1 MKLLSIYKKHIVL
14 LLFVIGF
21 LGITSLQAQ
30 ENLSLEY
37 CYRLAETNYPLQA
50 KKKLLA
56 TQHQAEI
63 AVLHKQKL
71 PKFELVAQATYQSDV
86 TYMEL
91 DIDLPPTMN
100 VDFNIEPP
108 NNEQWKATFT
118 ASQLIYN
125 GGLIDLQKNIKK
137 AALGA
142 KQQEIVVSFHQ
153 LKAQINSLYFSVL
166 LLRQTKVVLQK
177 NIKQIQE
184 KATEI
189 DKQIQ
194 HGVAPVSTATP
205 LYVKVLELQQK
216 IIEVEA
222 TQTQLY
228 NKLGLL
234 IGKNI
239 SKTTELSIPKVYV
252 SQ

>member
-21 LGITSLQAQ
+21 LGNTSLQAQ

-118 ASQLIYN
+118 IYN

-205 LYVKVLELQQK
+205 TICKGVRV
-216 IIEVEA
+216 
-222 TQTQLY
+222 TT
-228 NKLGLL
+228 
-234 IGKNI
+234 KN
-239 SKTTELSIPKVYV
+239 Y
-252 SQ
+252 